1 MFIVKNM
8 RAFGEEIPILSCKWH
23 IFSVRKDENLFL
35 EKFWGLIPFVTPNKP
50 AKNKVAVH
58 LHLLDEYVS
67 FCGISNMHKRK
78 IT

>member
-1 MFIVKNM
+1 M
-8 RAFGEEIPILSCKWH
+8 AY
-23 IFSVRKDENLFL
+23 LFL

-50 AKNKVAVH
+50 AKNKVAGH

-67 FCGISNMHKRK
+67 FCGITNMHKRK